1 MARIFFGLLLVSVAL
16 IQATILPRVNP
27 FPVYPDFVL
36 LFLFVWSA
44 SRSVRESLFWVFFTG
59 ILLDVLAL
67 DAFGTNALS
76 LVVVVLLAGLARQR
90 VLHAN
95 ILIPIALV
103 AVATVVHA
111 VVLAG
116 LRGDVP
122 AGWFIPLQALVHAVT
137 IPVIYLALRVVG
149 R

>member
-1 MARIFFGLLLVSVAL
+1 MSRILFGLLLVSVAL

-27 FPVYPDFVL
+27 FPVYPDLVL
-36 LFLFVWSA
+36 VFLFVWSA

-67 DAFGTNALS
+67 DSFGTNALS
-76 LVVVVLLAGLARQR
+76 LAIVVLLAGLARQR

-103 AVATVVHA
+103 AVSTVVHA
-111 VVLAG
+111 VVLAA
-116 LRGDVP
+116 LRADVP
-122 AGWFIPLQALVHAVT
+122 AGWFIPLQALVHVLLM
-137 IPVIYLALRVVG
+137 PLIYFVLRVAG

>member
-1 MARIFFGLLLVSVAL
+1 MSRILFGLLLVSVAL

-27 FPVYPDFVL
+27 FPVYPDLVL
-36 LFLFVWSA
+36 VFLFVWSA

-67 DAFGTNALS
+67 DSFGTNALS
-76 LVVVVLLAGLARQR
+76 LAIVVLLAGLARQR

-103 AVATVVHA
+103 AVSTVVHA
-111 VVLAG
+111 VVLAA

-122 AGWFIPLQALVHAVT
+122 AGWFVPLQALVHALLM
-137 IPVIYLALRVVG
+137 PLIYFVLRVAG

>member
-1 MARIFFGLLLVSVAL
+1 MSRILFGILLISVAL

-27 FPVYPDFVL
+27 FPVNPDFVL
-36 LFLFVWSA
+36 VFLFVWSA
-44 SRSVRESLFWVFFTG
+44 SRSVRESLFWVLFIG

-67 DAFGTNALS
+67 DSFGTNALS
-76 LVVVVLLAGLARQR
+76 LVIVTLLAGLARQR

-103 AVATVVHA
+103 TLSTVIHA
-111 VVLAG
+111 VILAS
-116 LRGDVP
+116 LRGTFP
-122 AGWFIPLQALVHAVT
+122 AGWFIPLQALVHALLM
-137 IPVIYLALRVVG
+137 PVIYFILRVFG

>member
-1 MARIFFGLLLVSVAL
+1 MSRILFGILLVTVAL

-36 LFLFVWSA
+36 VFLFIWSA
-44 SRSVRESLFWVFFTG
+44 SRSLRESLFWVFFAG

-76 LVVVVLLAGLARQR
+76 LAIVVLLAGLARQR

-95 ILIPIALV
+95 VLIPMALV
-103 AVATVVHA
+103 VVSTIVHGF
-111 VVLAG
+111 VLAA
-116 LRGDVP
+116 LRGELP
-122 AGWFIPLQALVHAVT
+122 TGWFIPIQALVHALL
-137 IPVIYLALRVVG
+137 IPVIYFILRVFG